1 MSEQEHAPEIKLGVY
16 QAIQNT
22 MSDLSKVGIAKEQKN
37 VAQGFKFRG
46 IDDVYQATS
55 RILSK
60 NNLVIIPR
68 DLQRQVTERPTRNG
82 GVQLHVVLEVEY
94 TFVCPTDGSFHKTV
108 ATGEAL
114 DSGDKAISKA
124 RTCAYKYLLFQTFCI
139 PVQGEDDADAHS
151 HEIVELPKQ
160 EQPKTLD
167 AEASQDAFDV
177 LIETLAMA
185 KSINDIDK
193 WRNDNIETITRL
205 TTDHKNDLRDA
216 LKKAKALFQQKE
228 AA

>member
-1 MSEQEHAPEIKLGVY
+1 MTEQSQPEIKLGVY

-37 VAQGFKFRG
+37 VAQNFKFRG

-82 GVQLHVVLEVEY
+82 GIQLHVVLEVEY

-108 ATGEAL
+108 ATGEAM

-139 PVQGEDDADAHS
+139 PVQGEDDADAS
-151 HEIVELPKQ
+151 THEIADTAKMDLLLFALSEATDKASLSKFKEKNAAIIDDLSP
-160 EQPKTLD
+160 
-167 AEASQDAFDV
+167 AETNKFTAEYAKHIARLKSQA
-177 LIETLAMA
+177 E
-185 KSINDIDK
+185 
-193 WRNDNIETITRL
+193 
-205 TTDHKNDLRDA
+205 
-216 LKKAKALFQQKE
+216 QKE

>member
-1 MSEQEHAPEIKLGVY
+1 MTEQTTHPKLGVY
-16 QAIQNT
+16 QAILNT
-22 MSDLSKVGIAKEQKN
+22 MADLGKEGIAKKQRN
-37 VAQGFKFRG
+37 TAQNFNFRG

-60 NNLVIIPR
+60 NNLVILPR

-94 TFVCPTDGSFHKTV
+94 TFICPTDGSFHKTV

-151 HEIVELPKQ
+151 HEIVEAPKP
-160 EQPKTLD
+160 QPLD
-167 AEASQDAFDV
+167 EAASQDAFDI

-185 KSINDIDK
+185 KSINEIDK